1 MRRLQCSWKEDG
13 RKTAWDTESTWVIVR
28 LELRDDTE
36 DGEEGTGSGDP
47 PQVDATGLTTPQD
60 GRGIELL
67 QDKDTGEGKGR
78 EGKGR
83 EGKGGIL
90 AWT

>member
-36 DGEEGTGSGDP
+36 DGEEGTGSRDP

-78 EGKGR
+78 EGV
-83 EGKGGIL
+83 E
-90 AWT
+90 